1 MEAESA
7 RAAGWAGAPIL
18 TRSFEARTAGRHEA
32 LSRHAARRR
41 SGRRLAQ
48 LCLALLVTGCT
59 TLSPVQQSEL
69 HQVREFVEATGRVYG
84 VPALYVM
91 TGDTGAGVGGIYRS
105 GQLILSERFL
115 RGNPYRDAIVAHE
128 LGHYLLGH
136 DQRGRAFDDR
146 PVTLADWARA
156 QEPKE
161 LDANAKAVEILVRVK
176 GWGESS
182 ALRVMLDFLSAAA
195 KAQAR
200 GGLLAPGHPPAC
212 AEIHDL
218 AKRFP
223 AQQAVSQPY
232 LCARSQG

>member
-1 MEAESA
+1 M
-7 RAAGWAGAPIL
+7 
-18 TRSFEARTAGRHEA
+18 
-32 LSRHAARRR
+32 
-41 SGRRLAQ
+41 
-48 LCLALLVTGCT
+48 
-59 TLSPVQQSEL
+59 
-69 HQVREFVEATGRVYG
+69 
-84 VPALYVM
+84 
-91 TGDTGAGVGGIYRS
+91 
-105 GQLILSERFL
+105 
-115 RGNPYRDAIVAHE
+115 AHE
-128 LGHYLLGH
+128 LGHHLLGH

-146 PVTLADWARA
+146 PVTLADWART

-182 ALRVMLDFLSAAA
+182 ALRVMLDFLSAGA

-212 AEIHDL
+212 AEIPDL

-232 LCARSQG
+232 LCPGSQG